1 MRGLFRYLS
10 PFASDQSGAASVLYG
25 LGGMVVILDAGGC
38 AGKICGFDEPRWFTE
53 PSAVYSACMRDLDA
67 ILGRDDRTVEKIKKA
82 AQTLDAKFIALIGTP
97 VPAVVGT
104 DLKAMGRMVE
114 NRCGVPA
121 FAIDT
126 AGMKDYDVGEEKAW
140 LLLLGMLRAKKFPE
154 TDGHGKVG
162 ILSATPL
169 NLLADDSAQQLKRR
183 VEKKEGKPAICFSV
197 EQGLEGIGQ
206 MTSVDKIIVASPSG
220 LRPAKYL
227 EKNFGIPWETGL
239 FFDPLV
245 SCSPY
250 ASAEGKTLILHQQ
263 ILGNSL
269 REAMEAGNTSASRID
284 VGTYFMAEDSLK
296 REGDLE
302 LRSEADLLRALP
314 QYDTILCDPVYQ
326 RAMKDYTGKVLTLPH
341 FAVSGEIGQT
351 AKEEELLP

>member
-1 MRGLFRYLS
+1 
-10 PFASDQSGAASVLYG
+10 
-25 LGGMVVILDAGGC
+25 
-38 AGKICGFDEPRWFTE
+38 
-53 PSAVYSACMRDLDA
+53 
-67 ILGRDDRTVEKIKKA
+67 
-82 AQTLDAKFIALIGTP
+82 
-97 VPAVVGT
+97 
-104 DLKAMGRMVE
+104 
-114 NRCGVPA
+114 
-121 FAIDT
+121 
-126 AGMKDYDVGEEKAW
+126 
-140 LLLLGMLRAKKFPE
+140 
-154 TDGHGKVG
+154 
-162 ILSATPL
+162 
-169 NLLADDSAQQLKRR
+169 